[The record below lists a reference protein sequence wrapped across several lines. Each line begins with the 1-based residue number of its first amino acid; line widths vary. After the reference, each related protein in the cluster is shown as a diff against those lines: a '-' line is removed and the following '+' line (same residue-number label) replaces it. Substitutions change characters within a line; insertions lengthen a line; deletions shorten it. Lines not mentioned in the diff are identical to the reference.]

1 MAGVAYAIQEKKKF
15 FDPSLSFDVA
25 LLNDSEKSLKT
36 DNLADYNSNKNF
48 QGEATVDWQK
58 MVALS
63 NEISGKILSWD
74 DSNNNLN
81 IIAKNIIEQVDAFIS
96 NDSSN
101 NVLVDINPDLD
112 LTEKSLQ
119 HNNLNAN
126 FSENNASN
134 SSEEIFVEIDSF
146 FLDSAKSLLA
156 QNFTDDNYI
165 ENEVSKADTKE
176 KKQTKPDDEVSSD
189 NNKSPESSEIQQTT
203 EPVSASVPVEMVVS
217 SNGLVYGVAFFVAAL
232 AGGGGGGGGV
242 SARHWFFKFIKFQFQ
257 W

>member
-1 MAGVAYAIQEKKKF
+1 
-15 FDPSLSFDVA
+15 
-25 LLNDSEKSLKT
+25 
-36 DNLADYNSNKNF
+36 
-48 QGEATVDWQK
+48 

-63 NEISGKILSWD
+63 NEISGKILSWN

-134 SSEEIFVEIDSF
+134 SGEEIFVEIDSF
-146 FLDSAKSLLA
+146 SLDSAKSLLA

-165 ENEVSKADTKE
+165 ENEVSKADTK
-176 KKQTKPDDEVSSD
+176 KKTNE
-189 NNKSPESSEIQQTT
+189 T
-203 EPVSASVPVEMVVS
+203 
-217 SNGLVYGVAFFVAAL
+217 
-232 AGGGGGGGGV
+232 
-242 SARHWFFKFIKFQFQ
+242 
-257 W
+257 